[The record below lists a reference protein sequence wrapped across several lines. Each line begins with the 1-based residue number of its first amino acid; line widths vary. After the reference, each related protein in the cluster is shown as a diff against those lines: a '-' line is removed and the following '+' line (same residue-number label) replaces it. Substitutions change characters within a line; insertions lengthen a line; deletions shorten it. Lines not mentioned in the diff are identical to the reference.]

1 MARSAAQLMPAQR
14 RRELLR
20 VVESSGH
27 ATVGELA
34 DRFSVS
40 PDTIRRD
47 LDALAAGGQLTRAR
61 GGALS
66 STDAAN
72 ADEPVAARTDQGSEA
87 KHRIAMATI
96 DLLSDGQ
103 TVFLNG
109 GTTTLAVA
117 GQLEQRRDMTVITS
131 NLLVP
136 AALDPRHVREVYLVG
151 GSVRLNA
158 GVTVGPLVFPAVGG
172 TVSQAIHAD
181 VAVIGIGGVSSDSGF
196 SITNMHEAEM
206 TRSMLDLAGRKLI
219 VCDSSKFE
227 RFIFAPVAPLGSAD
241 VLITDERPGKALAD
255 ALRAAGVEVVVA

>member
-1 MARSAAQLMPAQR
+1 MARSSAQLMPAQR

-66 STDAAN
+66 STDA
-72 ADEPVAARTDQGSEA
+72 DEPVGARTDQGSEA

-117 GQLEQRRDMTVITS
+117 GQLEQRHDMTVITS

-181 VAVIGIGGVSSDSGF
+181 VAVIGIGGVSSDAGF

-227 RFIFAPVAPLGSAD
+227 RFIFAPVAPLASAD
-241 VLITDERPGKALAD
+241 VLITNERPGKALAD

>member
-1 MARSAAQLMPAQR
+1 MPAQR

-34 DRFSVS
+34 VRFSVS
-40 PDTIRRD
+40 VDTIRRD
-47 LDALAAGGQLTRAR
+47 LDELANGGQLTRAR

-66 STDAAN
+66 STEAAN
-72 ADEPVAARTDQGSEA
+72 ADVPVAARSDQGSEA
-87 KHRIAMATI
+87 KHRIALATVE
-96 DLLSDGQ
+96 LLTDGQ

-117 GQLEQRRDMTVITS
+117 GQLEQRHNMTVITS

-136 AALDPRHVREVYLVG
+136 AALDSRHVREVYLVG
-151 GSVRLNA
+151 GSVRINA

-181 VAVIGIGGVSSDSGF
+181 VAVIGVGGVSSDAGF
-196 SITNMHEAEM
+196 SITNLHEAEM
-206 TRSMLDLAGRKLI
+206 TRSMLELARRRLI

-227 RFIFAPVAPLGSAD
+227 RFIFAPVAPLSSAD
-241 VLITDERPGKALAD
+241 VLITNEPPGAALSD
-255 ALRAAGVEVVVA
+255 ALRAADVEVVVA